1 VPASVTPPK
10 LWLRLIPAG
19 LVLAGAV
26 FAFVRREAI
35 TPAAIEAGIG
45 LVGPWMGP
53 AFMLVHVAASLVSV
67 PRWAM
72 AIVAGLLFGL
82 AEGTFWSLAGTLAGT
97 SAGYFLARFVNAGA
111 FVPHDLPRVGPW
123 IARAEAGGWRTVALA
138 RLLPVPGAAV
148 NYGFGLSAL
157 GYRDFALGT
166 LLGSVPAALVFTN
179 LGAAGWSDPAAA
191 RVELVGAVALGLALV
206 ALSAL
211 LPRLLGRRT

>member
-1 VPASVTPPK
+1 MTPPP
-10 LWLRLIPAG
+10 LWLRLVPVG
-19 LVLAGAV
+19 LVLAGAGV
-26 FAFVRREAI
+26 AFAWRDDI

-53 AFMLVHVAASLVSV
+53 VFVLVHVATSLVSV

-82 AEGTFWSLAGTLAGT
+82 VGGTLWSLAGTLAGT
-97 SAGYFLARFVNAGA
+97 SAGFFLARFVNAGA

-166 LLGSVPAALVFTN
+166 LLGSVPAAAVFAN

-191 RVELVGAVALGLALV
+191 RVELIGAVALGLALV
-206 ALSAL
+206 AVSAL
-211 LPRLLGRRT
+211 LPRILGRRA

>member
-1 VPASVTPPK
+1 MTPPR
-10 LWLRLIPAG
+10 LWLRLIPVG
-19 LVLAGAV
+19 LVLAGAAV
-26 FAFVRREAI
+26 AFARRDEI

-53 AFMLVHVAASLVSV
+53 AFVLAHVATSLVSV

-82 AEGTFWSLAGTLAGT
+82 VGGTFWSLAGTLAGT
-97 SAGYFLARFVNAGA
+97 SAGFFLARFVNSGA

-123 IARAEAGGWRTVALA
+123 IARAEAGGWRTIALA

-148 NYGFGLSAL
+148 NYGFGLSAI
-157 GYRDFALGT
+157 GYRDFACGT
-166 LLGSVPAALVFTN
+166 VLGSVPAAIVFAN

-191 RVELVGAVALGLALV
+191 RIELIGAVALGLALV
-206 ALSAL
+206 ALSVL
-211 LPRLLGRRT
+211 LPRFLARST